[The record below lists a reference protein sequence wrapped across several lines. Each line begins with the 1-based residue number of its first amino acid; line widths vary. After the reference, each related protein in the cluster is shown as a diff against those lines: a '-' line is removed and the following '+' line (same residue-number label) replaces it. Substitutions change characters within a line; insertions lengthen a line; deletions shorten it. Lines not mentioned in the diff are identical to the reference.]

1 MRNLL
6 SQIKSRPY
14 RFALFI
20 LAVSGFG
27 SAAIQAKDIDTT
39 SDSSTTTLSGAS
51 CDAVEATKTEE
62 VYFTPWGGF
71 I

>member
-39 SDSSTTTLSGAS
+39 SDNATTTLSGES
-51 CDAVEATKTEE
+51 CDDVEATKTEE
-62 VYFTPWGGF
+62 VYFTSCGGF